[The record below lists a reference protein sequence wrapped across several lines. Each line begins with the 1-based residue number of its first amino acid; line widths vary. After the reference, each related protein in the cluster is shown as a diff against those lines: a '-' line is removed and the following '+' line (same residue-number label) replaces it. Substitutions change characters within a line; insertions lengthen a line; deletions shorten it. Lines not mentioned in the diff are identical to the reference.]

1 MAADDEGR
9 NDPAQEDRPLTLWE
23 VTQSVLWAFL
33 GVQKDEVRQRDL
45 SRGRPIHFII
55 IGLVLTVLFILVV
68 SGVVSL
74 VMSLAQR

>member
-1 MAADDEGR
+1 MADDNQGR
-9 NDPAQEDRPLTLWE
+9 SAGQDDRPLTLWE

-45 SRGRPIHFII
+45 SRGKPIHFII